1 MKGKQ
6 DKFLMRHMKGGK
18 VKDWGSHSS
27 VDGAKKFAVNRG
39 IIDEETILERID
51 RKLKERKNG

>member
-1 MKGKQ
+1 
-6 DKFLMRHMKGGK
+6 MRHMKGGK

-27 VDGAKKFAVNRG
+27 VDGAKKFAINRG